1 MRVLGNKEGRGGEGE
16 DADGVTAVLV
26 HEGSVGR
33 LLLAQAGGETDTR
46 LTWKGEKPGHWLKNT

>member
-26 HEGSVGR
+26 HEGREV
-33 LLLAQAGGETDTR
+33 
-46 LTWKGEKPGHWLKNT
+46 